1 MKTKKTKFF
10 AAFLAM
16 ACCAFTACKP
26 GSESGNTTNPPASV
40 KITLAATQ
48 YAVEVG
54 SAVQIEAT
62 VSPAGTALSYT
73 SLDATVATVDANGLV
88 TGVKAGNTI
97 VTVAA
102 GTEKANCII
111 NVIDAG
117 GTQPGETP
125 TVKGSKIWPIILDAD
140 IKATVEDKIGYDFR
154 TNDVDRML
162 YIWDGTYV
170 GGGASGVNYFQT
182 NSNGGFLSLKV
193 NEGVTWS
200 GCGFMIKST
209 NLEAKTAMN
218 ELVAAIKA
226 NPSKFHLHMAIKTTD
241 PQANHY
247 FTLFGLGGD
256 NTTGLKWCV
265 GDKYEP
271 ESNGRFNIV
280 ADGTWNVIT
289 FAFDRYIAPLEKYAE
304 PAEDKG
310 INYFTFGSGGV
321 AGSTLNID
329 AVYIYQE

>member
-1 MKTKKTKFF
+1 MKTKQKVF
-10 AAFLAM
+10 AALLAIV
-16 ACCAFTACKP
+16 CGAFTACKP
-26 GSESGNTTNPPASV
+26 NSESGTTNPPAAV
-40 KITLAATQ
+40 KISLAAMQ

-54 SAVQIEAT
+54 KTVQIEAT
-62 VSPAGTALSYT
+62 VSPEGTALTYT
-73 SLDATVATVDANGLV
+73 ALDATIASVDGNGLV

-97 VTVAA
+97 VTVSA

-111 NVIDAG
+111 NVIEGG
-117 GTQPGETP
+117 GTQPGEKP
-125 TVKGSKIWPIILDAD
+125 TVKGSKIYPIVMDAD
-140 IKATVEDKIGYDFR
+140 TKAAVEDKIGYDFR

-162 YIWDGTYV
+162 YIWESTYV
-170 GGGASGVNYFQT
+170 GGGASGSNYFQT

-200 GCGFMIKST
+200 GCGFTIKKE
-209 NLEAKTAMN
+209 NLEAKMAMN

-226 NPSKFHLHMAIKTTD
+226 NPSKFHLHMALKTTD

-271 ESNGRFNIV
+271 ESNGRFPIV

-321 AGSTLNID
+321 AGSVLNID
-329 AVYIYQE
+329 AVYIYEE

>member
-1 MKTKKTKFF
+1 MKTKKTKLF
-10 AAFLAM
+10 AALLAIV
-16 ACCAFTACKP
+16 CGTFTACKP
-26 GSESGNTTNPPASV
+26 DSEGGSVNPPASV

-54 SAVQIEAT
+54 KTVQIEAT
-62 VSPAGTALSYT
+62 VSPAETALTYT
-73 SLDATVATVDANGLV
+73 SLDAAVASVDGNGLV

-97 VTVAA
+97 ITVSA

-111 NVIDAG
+111 NVMEDG
-117 GTQPGETP
+117 GTKPGEKP
-125 TVKGSKIWPIILDAD
+125 TVKGSKIYPIVMDAD
-140 IKATVEDKIGYDFR
+140 TKATVEDKIGYDFR

-162 YIWDGTYV
+162 YIWESTYV
-170 GGGASGVNYFQT
+170 GGGASGANYFQT

-200 GCGFMIKST
+200 GCGFTIKAANT
-209 NLEAKTAMN
+209 EAKTAMN

-226 NPSKFHLHMAIKTTD
+226 NPAKYHLHMAIKTTD

-265 GDKYEP
+265 GDKYES
-271 ESNGRFNIV
+271 ESNGRFQIV

-289 FAFDRYIAPLEKYAE
+289 FAFDRYVAPLEKYKEPEAE
-304 PAEDKG
+304 KG

-321 AGSTLNID
+321 AGATLNID
-329 AVYIYQE
+329 AVYIYEE